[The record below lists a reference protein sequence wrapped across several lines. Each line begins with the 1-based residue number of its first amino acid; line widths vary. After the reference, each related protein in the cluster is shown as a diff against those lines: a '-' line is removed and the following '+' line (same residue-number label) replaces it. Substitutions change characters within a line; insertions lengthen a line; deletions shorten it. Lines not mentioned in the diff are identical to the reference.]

1 VTGVEQY
8 LKEAPVRL
16 KSITIVQGH
25 VLERQMERVQERIT
39 QRFVITVVRSSFH
52 ETVMVPEIIII
63 FAAKNAVGILK

>member
-16 KSITIVQGH
+16 KSITIVQGR

>member
-1 VTGVEQY
+1 
-8 LKEAPVRL
+8 
-16 KSITIVQGH
+16 
-25 VLERQMERVQERIT
+25 MERVQERIT